1 MSGSRYRPFDYA
13 TFAGWMQEIG
23 FTETA
28 LPGTWEYVWQRP
40 VTCRLSN
47 GRYAVRIY
55 SSVSKLNGVS
65 RESGGDAIRVI
76 LMDTTRDK
84 PVLNY
89 QVNRTENAHSNAV
102 KRAREAYGYVSQD
115 ANHHCTCGGLMVV
128 RKGANGQFWGC
139 SSYPDCKKT
148 RPFSH

>member
-23 FTETA
+23 FAEIN
-28 LPGTWEYVWQRP
+28 LPRTWEYCWERP

-47 GRYAVRIY
+47 GRYAVRIF
-55 SSVSKLNGVS
+55 SSVSKVDNHS
-65 RESGGDAIRVI
+65 RESGGDAIRVL
-76 LMDTTRDK
+76 LMDTVRDR

-89 QVNRTENAHSNAV
+89 QVNRTAGAHENTV

-115 ANHHCTCGGLMVV
+115 ANHHCTCGGLMVL
-128 RKGANGQFWGC
+128 RKGGKGPFWGC
-139 SSYPDCKKT
+139 SSFPECKQT
-148 RPFSH
+148 RPVAA